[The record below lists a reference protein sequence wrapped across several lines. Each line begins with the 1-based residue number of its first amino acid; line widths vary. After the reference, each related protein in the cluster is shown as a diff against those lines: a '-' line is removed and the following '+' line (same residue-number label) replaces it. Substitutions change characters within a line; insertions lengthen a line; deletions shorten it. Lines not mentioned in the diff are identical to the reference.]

1 MKKLVSLIFA
11 AAAVLALSVC
21 AFAAENI
28 DKLFVLNAVSGAP
41 ASEAAAYA
49 EENGFDGILLDCRS
63 GCSESYMAELFSAA
77 GGKRLF
83 ALCHADFA
91 ASIAEKSWS
100 NPLEAEGNKNS
111 KRVEMLALYI
121 ESKTL

>member
-49 EENGFDGILLDCRS
+49 EKNGFDGILLDCRS
-63 GCSESYMAELFSAA
+63 GCSESYMTELFSAA

-91 ASIAEKSWS
+91 ASIAEKSFEYILL
-100 NPLEAEGNKNS
+100 PAGEA
-111 KRVEMLALYI
+111 
-121 ESKTL
+121 T